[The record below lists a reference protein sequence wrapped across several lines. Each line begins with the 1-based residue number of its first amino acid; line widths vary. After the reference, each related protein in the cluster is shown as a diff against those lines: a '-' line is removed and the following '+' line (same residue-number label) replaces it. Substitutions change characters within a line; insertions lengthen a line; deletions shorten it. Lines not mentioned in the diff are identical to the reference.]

1 MDWVNYLNDPCTF
14 TYIAYKQ
21 GTPSGYFELQ
31 KDNNENVEIA
41 FIGLLPQF
49 IGKGLG
55 KILLSESVNLSWDM
69 GAKRIWAHT
78 CTLDHPNALAAYE
91 GRGFKIYKK
100 DKGMEL
106 IPDPDD
112 QIWLTPNFIKT
123 RNEFL
128 NIN

>member
-1 MDWVNYLNDPCTF
+1 MDWMNYLNDPSTF

-21 GTPSGYFELQ
+21 GTPSGYFEL
-31 KDNNENVEIA
+31 KMDNNEDVEIA
-41 FIGLLPQF
+41 IIGLLPQF

-55 KILLSESVNLSWDM
+55 KILLSEAVNLSWAL
-69 GAKRIWAHT
+69 GVKRIWAHT
-78 CTLDHPNALAAYE
+78 CSLDHPDALASYE

-100 DKGMEL
+100 ENDLEL

-123 RNEFL
+123 GNEFL
-128 NIN
+128 NRN